1 MAGRHRPPHH
11 VGMRSRI
18 PRTLRGL
25 LVIGVALVAVAAL
38 LSVSTTSATATVGR
52 DREGNCRAGPGEW
65 DLQIKRRPHRR
76 LRVRFEVDEVGRR
89 QRWQVFMSANG
100 HRIASVTRR
109 SGRDAD
115 FQVTRRI
122 RNTRGRD
129 KVSVAAVNPRTG
141 STCRARMRV
150 RI

>member
-1 MAGRHRPPHH
+1 MAEGDGPPHD
-11 VGMRSRI
+11 VGMSSRI
-18 PRTLRGL
+18 RRTLHGL
-25 LVIGVALVAVAAL
+25 LVIGVALVAVVAL
-38 LSVSTTSATATVGR
+38 LSVSTSTATATVGR
-52 DREGNCRAGPGEW
+52 DRDGNCRAGPGEW
-65 DLQIKRRPHRR
+65 DLQVKRRPHRR

-89 QRWQVFMSANG
+89 QRWQVFMTANG

-115 FQVTRRI
+115 FQVTRRT

-129 KVSVAAVNPRTG
+129 KVRVAAVNPRTG
-141 STCRARMRV
+141 SVCHARMRV

>member
-1 MAGRHRPPHH
+1 MAEGHGPPHD
-11 VGMRSRI
+11 VGMSSRI
-18 PRTLRGL
+18 RRTLHGL
-25 LVIGVALVAVAAL
+25 LVIGVALVAVVAL
-38 LSVSTTSATATVGR
+38 LSVSTSTATATVGR
-52 DREGNCRAGPGEW
+52 DRDGNCRAGPGEW
-65 DLQIKRRPHRR
+65 DLQVKRRPHRR

-89 QRWQVFMSANG
+89 QRWQVFMTANG

-115 FQVTRRI
+115 FQVTRRT

-129 KVSVAAVNPRTG
+129 KVRVAAVNPRTG
-141 STCRARMRV
+141 SICRARMRV

>member
-1 MAGRHRPPHH
+1 MAEGHGPPHDG
-11 VGMRSRI
+11 GMRSRI
-18 PRTLRGL
+18 RRTLHGL

-38 LSVSTTSATATVGR
+38 LSVSTSTATATVGR

-65 DLQIKRRPHRR
+65 DLQVKRRPHRR

-89 QRWQVFMSANG
+89 QRWQVFMNANG

-115 FQVTRRI
+115 FQVTRRT

-129 KVSVAAVNPRTG
+129 RVSVAAVNPRTG
-141 STCRARMRV
+141 SVCRARMRV

>member
-1 MAGRHRPPHH
+1 MAEGHGPPHD
-11 VGMRSRI
+11 VGMSSRI
-18 PRTLRGL
+18 RRTLHGL
-25 LVIGVALVAVAAL
+25 LVIGVALVAVVAL
-38 LSVSTTSATATVGR
+38 LSVSTSTATATVGR
-52 DREGNCRAGPGEW
+52 DREGSCRAGPGEW
-65 DLQIKRRPHRR
+65 DLQVKRQPHRR

-115 FQVTRRI
+115 FRVTRRI

-129 KVSVAAVNPRTG
+129 KVRVVAVNPRTG
-141 STCRARMRV
+141 SVCRARMRV

>member
-1 MAGRHRPPHH
+1 MAGGHSPPHD
-11 VGMRSRI
+11 VGMRCRI
-18 PRTLRGL
+18 RRTLRGL
-25 LVIGVALVAVAAL
+25 LVIGVALVAAAAL

-76 LRVRFEVDEVGRR
+76 LRVRFEVDEIGRR

-109 SGRDAD
+109 SGRSGEIH
-115 FQVTRRI
+115 VTRRT

-129 KVSVAAVNPRTG
+129 KVRVAAVNPRTG
-141 STCRARMRV
+141 SICRARMRV

>member
-1 MAGRHRPPHH
+1 MAGAHSPPHDVH
-11 VGMRSRI
+11 MTCGIR
-18 PRTLRGL
+18 RTLRGL

-38 LSVSTTSATATVGR
+38 LSLSTTSATATVGR

-89 QRWQVFMSANG
+89 QRWQVFMNANG

-141 STCRARMRV
+141 SSCRARMRV

>member
-1 MAGRHRPPHH
+1 MS
-11 VGMRSRI
+11 SRI
-18 PRTLRGL
+18 RRTLHGL
-25 LVIGVALVAVAAL
+25 LVIGVALVATAAL
-38 LSVSTTSATATVGR
+38 LSVSTTTATATVGR

-65 DLQIKRRPHRR
+65 DLQVKRRPHRR

-89 QRWQVFMSANG
+89 QRWQVFMNANG

-109 SGRDAD
+109 SGRDAG

-129 KVSVAAVNPRTG
+129 KVRVAAVNPRTG
-141 STCRARMRV
+141 SICRARMKV